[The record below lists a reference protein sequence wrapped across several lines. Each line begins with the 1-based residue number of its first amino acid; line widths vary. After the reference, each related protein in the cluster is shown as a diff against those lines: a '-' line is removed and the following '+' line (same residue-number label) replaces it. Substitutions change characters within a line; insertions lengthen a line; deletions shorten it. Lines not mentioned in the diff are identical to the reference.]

1 MGALRVGHFCLSD
14 IGRRREENQD
24 AWFADPAAGLFL
36 VSDGMGG
43 LAAGG
48 LASKAAAEIFP
59 KMLAEK
65 LSALPRRTSKTVQ
78 EALRESL
85 AEFSAGLR
93 EKGEETPQLG
103 GMGATVV
110 LALREGR
117 CLYLAHLGDSR
128 TYLLAEGSLKR
139 LTKDHSIVAVMLELG
154 KITPEEAEVHPAR
167 HSMTRYAGM
176 DGKAVADTRMLRLK
190 GGERILLCSDGL
202 TNMLPDDRIKTALV
216 ESDGPESACKRL
228 VAEANEAGGADN
240 VTALVVEFA
249 KAA

>member
-24 AWFADPAAGLFL
+24 AWQADPAAGLFL

-43 LAAGG
+43 MAGG
-48 LASKAAAEIFP
+48 GVASKAVADILP
-59 KMLAEK
+59 KMVREK
-65 LSALPRRTSKTVQ
+65 LTALSKRNSKTVQ
-78 EALRESL
+78 DALKETL

-93 EKGEETPQLG
+93 DKAKENPQIE

-110 LALREGR
+110 LALIEGR

-128 TYLLAEGSLKR
+128 AYLFAGGNLKR

-190 GGERILLCSDGL
+190 GAERLLLCTDGL
-202 TNMLPDDRIKTALV
+202 TNMLSDDKIRAALA
-216 ESDGPESACKRL
+216 EAEGPESACTRL

-240 VTALVVEFA
+240 VTALAVEFA